1 MSVGAIAAA
10 LVPIAVLLALGAAL
24 RRLRGFSSPDF
35 WAGAERLAY
44 FVLLPTLL
52 FTSIAT
58 VDLAGV
64 PVGRVAVAVV
74 VPTLLVTGALF
85 ALNRVIAPNA
95 PAFTSVLQGSVRFN
109 TYVGVSLAV
118 SLAPGEGAA
127 LAGIVGAILVPLVN
141 VIATLG
147 FEVFLVDKS
156 SLLSLAG
163 KVVLNPL
170 VLACALGSAV
180 GAFPFEMPEV
190 VIGVLDPLAAAALPV
205 GLLCVGAGL
214 RRIELRTH
222 AVGLVVA
229 SSVKLLVL
237 PALTLGG
244 LVLVGVSGPMALVA
258 LTFQS
263 IGTASTAYVL
273 ARQLGG
279 DSSLMAALI
288 AFQTV
293 ASFVTLPCV
302 LLVGSAV
309 LL

>member
-10 LVPIAVLLALGAAL
+10 LVPIAALLALGAVL

-35 WAGAERLAY
+35 WSGAERLAY
-44 FVLLPTLL
+44 FVLLPMLL

-58 VDLAGV
+58 VDLGGV

-74 VPTLLVTGALF
+74 VPTLLVTGILF
-85 ALNRVIAPNA
+85 ALNRVVAPTA
-95 PAFTSVLQGSVRFN
+95 AAFTSVLQGSVRFN

-127 LAGIVGAILVPLVN
+127 LAGIVGAVLVPLVN

-156 SLLSLAG
+156 SLLSLVG

-170 VLACALGSAV
+170 VLACVLGAAV
-180 GAFPFEMPEV
+180 GTLPFDMPEV

-229 SSVKLLVL
+229 SSMKLLVL

-244 LVLVGVSGPMALVA
+244 LILVGVSGPVALVA
-258 LTFQS
+258 LIFQS
-263 IGTASTAYVL
+263 IGTASTSYVL

-293 ASFVTLPCV
+293 ASFVTLPFV

-309 LL
+309 LV

>member
-1 MSVGAIAAA
+1 MSFGAIAAA
-10 LVPIAVLLALGAAL
+10 LVPIAALLALGAAL

-35 WAGAERLAY
+35 WTGAERLAY
-44 FVLLPTLL
+44 FVLLPMLL

-64 PVGRVAVAVV
+64 PLGRVAIA
-74 VPTLLVTGALF
+74 
-85 ALNRVIAPNA
+85 VIAPTLVVTGILFAFNRVVA
-95 PAFTSVLQGSVRFN
+95 PDAAAFTSVLQGSVRFN

-127 LAGIVGAILVPLVN
+127 LAGIVGAVLVPLVN

-147 FEVFLVDKS
+147 FEVFLVDRS

-170 VLACALGSAV
+170 VLACVLGAGV
-180 GAFPFEMPEV
+180 GALPFDLPAV
-190 VIGVLDPLAAAALPV
+190 VFGVLDPLAAAALPV

-214 RRIELRTH
+214 RRISLRAH
-222 AVGLVVA
+222 AVGIVVA
-229 SSVKLLVL
+229 SSAKLLVL

-244 LVLVGVSGPMALVA
+244 LVLAGVGGPVALVA
-258 LTFQS
+258 LIFQS

-293 ASFVTLPCV
+293 ASFVTLPVV
-302 LLVGSAV
+302 LLVGASV